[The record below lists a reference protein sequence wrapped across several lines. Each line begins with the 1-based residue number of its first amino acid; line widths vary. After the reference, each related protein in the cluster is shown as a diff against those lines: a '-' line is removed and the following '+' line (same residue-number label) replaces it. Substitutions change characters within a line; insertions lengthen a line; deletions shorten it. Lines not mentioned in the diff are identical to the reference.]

1 MCALCLCNDCLG
13 GAFSSRRVVL
23 IKLVES
29 ALGREFMFL
38 ERCIELHSEYDK
50 KYREFSK
57 ITYLLSVFQRG
68 TYLLCQQFYD

>member
-13 GAFSSRRVVL
+13 GALSSRRVVL

-50 KYREFSK
+50 K
-57 ITYLLSVFQRG
+57 IQRI
-68 TYLLCQQFYD
+68 F